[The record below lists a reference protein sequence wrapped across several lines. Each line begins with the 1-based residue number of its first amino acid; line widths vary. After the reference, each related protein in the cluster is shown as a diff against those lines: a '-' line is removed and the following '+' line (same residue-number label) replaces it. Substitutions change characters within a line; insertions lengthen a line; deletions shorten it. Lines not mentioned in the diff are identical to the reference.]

1 MVKTSKA
8 TESVTVRVDSS
19 VMNQIRLESEQKL
32 VSPNTLINQILK
44 QYTKWHARAPNAG
57 MIYIAKSFVSSLL
70 QKFSNEEI
78 I

>member
-8 TESVTVRVDSS
+8 TESVTLRVDSS

-57 MIYIAKSFVSSLL
+57 
-70 QKFSNEEI
+70 
-78 I
+78 